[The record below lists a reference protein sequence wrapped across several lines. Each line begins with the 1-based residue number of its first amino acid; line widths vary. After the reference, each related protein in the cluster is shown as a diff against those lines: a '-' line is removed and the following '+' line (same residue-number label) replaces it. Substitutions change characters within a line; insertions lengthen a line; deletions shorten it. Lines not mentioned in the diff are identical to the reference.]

1 MRKGKSVIGQGILS
15 YNEGAKVGSVK
26 DLLIGMN
33 NDRVVALLVEEGG
46 LLSSPK
52 VVPFEFVTSFGKD
65 AVVMTDLKG
74 IIAVDNYPEAD
85 EILARNDK
93 LLDKK
98 VFTETGEDYGK
109 ITDVFFS
116 EQGGRVVGYEVS
128 GGLIENVKSGTS
140 YLPLED
146 IVNIGPD
153 VILIRPDAGDALDA
167 QVGGIQGAVQQ
178 AGDKLGSAATQAK
191 DKAGEVAGNVREAAS
206 AATQSPE
213 QAVIGKR
220 AAQTVETN
228 TGRII
233 VATGQRIRQEH
244 LQQAQ
249 QEDKQAELYAAAGVG
264 QAQAAGA
271 QAGATLQQAGDNVGQ
286 VAGQAADTAQDWWHT
301 FTAKISQITD
311 ASGKKVDEER
321 TKQRLSTIQDA
332 VGRPVTKVILDRQD
346 NVILNLGDIITHE
359 AVQRSYDAGMLD
371 SMLENVYKGEVEFSK
386 EEMRAPVEAEATVDK
401 ASGQAQVV
409 DDLEQKVDQ
418 LKQERQDVMAQPA
431 TAYKEQQDQQ
441 SGQGQDGQ
449 PQDQQDQQT
458 QQSQGGSQGGNGQEQ
473 QEQQEQQSAKQ
484 SQGSKQSQ
492 QKSAPQMNA
501 SDGGSGGTL
510 AATETETHEQASIPN
525 EQFHQGA

>member
-1 MRKGKSVIGQGILS
+1 MRKGKSVIGQSIIS
-15 YNEGAKVGSVK
+15 YNDGAKVGSVK

-33 NDRVVALLVEEGG
+33 NDRVVAMLVEEGG

-52 VVPFEFVTSFGKD
+52 AVPFEFVTSFGKD

-116 EQGGRVVGYEVS
+116 EQGGHVVGYEVS
-128 GGLIENVKSGTS
+128 GGVIENVKSGTS

-178 AGDKLGSAATQAK
+178 ASDKLGSAASQAK

-206 AATQSPE
+206 GATQSPE
-213 QAVIGKR
+213 QAVIGRR

-228 TGRII
+228 TGQII

-244 LQQAQ
+244 VQQAQ
-249 QEDKQAELYAAAGVG
+249 QEGKQAELYAAAGVG

-301 FTAKISQITD
+301 FTAKVSQITD

-321 TKQRLSTIQDA
+321 TKQRLATIQDA

-359 AVQRSYDAGMLD
+359 SVQRSYDAGMLD
-371 SMLENVYKGEVEFSK
+371 SMLENVYKGDVEFSK
-386 EEMRAPVEAEATVDK
+386 EEMRAPAEAESTVDK

-418 LKQERQDVMAQPA
+418 LKQERQDIMAQPA

-441 SGQGQDGQ
+441 SGQAQDGQ
-449 PQDQQDQQT
+449 QDQKPQQAQKSQD
-458 QQSQGGSQGGNGQEQ
+458 GSQGQDKQQPQEA
-473 QEQQEQQSAKQ
+473 EQ
-484 SQGSKQSQ
+484 SQAGQ
-492 QKSAPQMNA
+492 QNQQTSGVQMNA
-501 SDGGSGGTL
+501 SGGIGGNTL
-510 AATETETHEQASIPN
+510 ASTQTETHDQASIPN
-525 EQFHQGA
+525 EQFHQGTQSR

>member
-1 MRKGKSVIGQGILS
+1 MRKGKSVIGQGIIS
-15 YNEGAKVGSVK
+15 YNDGAKVGSVK

-52 VVPFEFVTSFGKD
+52 ALPFEFVTSFGKD
-65 AVVMTDLKG
+65 AVVMTDLQG

-109 ITDVFFS
+109 ISDVFFS

-140 YLPLED
+140 YLPIED
-146 IVNIGPD
+146 IVNIGAD

-178 AGDKLGSAATQAK
+178 AGDKLGSAASQAK

-206 AATQSPE
+206 GATQSPE
-213 QAVIGKR
+213 QAVIGRR
-220 AAQTVETN
+220 AGQSVESN
-228 TGRII
+228 SGMII
-233 VATGQRIRQEH
+233 VATGQRIKQENVE
-244 LQQAQ
+244 QAQ
-249 QEDKQAELYAAAGVG
+249 QEGKLAELYAAAGVG

-271 QAGATLQQAGDNVGQ
+271 QAGATLQQAGDNI
-286 VAGQAADTAQDWWHT
+286 GQAAGTAQDWWHT
-301 FTAKISQITD
+301 FTAKVSQITD

-321 TKQRLSTIQDA
+321 TRQRLATIQDA

-346 NVILNLGDIITHE
+346 SVILNLGDIITHE

-371 SMLENVYKGEVEFSK
+371 SLLENVYKGDVEFSK
-386 EEMRAPVEAEATVDK
+386 EEMRAPSEGEATVDK

-418 LKQERQDVMAQPA
+418 LKQEREEIMAQPA
-431 TAYKEQQDQQ
+431 TSYKEQQDQQ
-441 SGQGQDGQ
+441 GSQAQDGQ
-449 PQDQQDQQT
+449 QAQQSN
-458 QQSQGGSQGGNGQEQ
+458 QSQGGQ
-473 QEQQEQQSAKQ
+473 
-484 SQGSKQSQ
+484 QSQ
-492 QKSAPQMNA
+492 QPGDAPVNA
-501 SDGGSGGTL
+501 SERQGGGAP
-510 AATETETHEQASIPN
+510 AATETEAHEQAGIPN
-525 EQFHQGA
+525 DQFHQGAQSQ